1 MRAVENMQKVKEREL
16 QDLLRPYSLLPND
29 LLPNSADS
37 DLISNLIQFIQ
48 SIQSIPFFLAKHRS
62 LDPVDTTL
70 PETLQSGD
78 LAMFSKNTEQYGA
91 ALQIHINRAEF
102 LQQNPQ
108 ENSSEILSVCSAA
121 DLAIISEWLRTLREI
136 LENILRDQAIL
147 EAVKHCQ
154 QKIAFMMAWHIQ
166 HALNQAGYS
175 AYPVDFLAQKTG
187 SEKLPQNNLQA
198 KLRSNEAGTT
208 QSIKEKYIDTLNRI
222 REKNNLTD
230 NHWEY
235 KTTLTLFKEHI
246 AAHGFANKEIYKAA
260 LSTLPT
266 PILSPII
273 NLDFIPIQK
282 EKFSFFKFS
291 TWNWG
296 PFTNWKNKCVDLF
309 NAISGELF
317 LLNIEIEMFKKIS
330 EAIHSK
336 PLAELGKS
344 SLPNDFNLS
353 LESINIKIKFID
365 KKLEKARPRFG
376 FGSDR
381 KKLLAIISDTKSN
394 ISKIQQTYI
403 LPITQKTKTTVSNK
417 IKEDFETNKNKRFY
431 ASALSYSEHQ
441 MIFKKLKLN
450 NKIPALEYFL
460 SDIMST
466 SAKYIIRV
474 IPASHLYNQLSE
486 DFFKLAEFCCSY
498 ANPDEKD
505 KIELLVKI
513 ISGNS
518 AGNTT
523 EISKNIPEEITKIY
537 LEPLMLDTSI
547 LTREKIAGV
556 KNYFLN
562 SISNPLAAPITNH
575 DALFQ
580 WLLVRDLDR
589 THSKKI
595 LNELNNVALKWDGKT
610 AYPQMTKLSAMQQYF
625 CAQKD
630 QVSCDLKKSIDKLM
644 IDIAVKRLACLDYQN
659 YENMNELLALLPTFL
674 LSNDTDIRL
683 AYIKKIFDC
692 PFGYFDTF
700 FIEEKVMRN
709 VIESARTDNLS
720 DKLQEDLSSKLIS
733 CISDILIKKT
743 AQAYSFKAANI
754 DSIAMEF
761 EKKLSCFKDGDAI
774 MNRWQENLH
783 LGLEQYIQAR
793 LMPYNNTS
801 LTMSPE
807 GLRVIE
813 TLTAKLCRDSK
824 TKNIAFPL
832 LSGMI
837 DQSIEKGNLSE
848 VKLLYITYC
857 CFAKNN
863 HSLKEKLCDTRKK
876 IITALINKI
885 DGSDLERLKYILYFY
900 IHPDLFSKSE
910 ATLSDLMGDEREIFS
925 TATLQEKLRLDDISI
940 TLLQDMLLTSFKCT
954 EHFDEALS
962 KAFWLL
968 FHKFSLAFPRAFS
981 DIEDTAKETR
991 LREELNRLLTAR
1003 KERHTEKPTQA
1014 AVDDDS
1020 FLSSSGSRT
1029 PPTAP
1034 QTPPLSALASPL
1046 SSLFLTPRKDT
1057 FWAANNSPVKITT
1070 GMSA

>member
-1 MRAVENMQKVKEREL
+1 MRTVENMQKEKEKIL
-16 QDLLRPYSLLPND
+16 QDLLQLYSLLPNSPD
-29 LLPNSADS
+29 SPDS
-37 DLISNLIQFIQ
+37 DLIQAIRSMPL
-48 SIQSIPFFLAKHRS
+48 FLAKYRS
-62 LDPVDTTL
+62 LDPVNC
-70 PETLQSGD
+70 D
-78 LAMFSKNTEQYGA
+78 LSDSENQNIKVVAEFLRKTEQYGI
-91 ALQIHINRAEF
+91 ALQSHIDRAQF
-102 LQQNPQ
+102 LQKNPQ
-108 ENSSEILSVCSAA
+108 ENFSEILSVCSAA

-136 LENILRDQAIL
+136 LENYLDDQAIL

-175 AYPVDFLAQKTG
+175 AYPADFLAQKTG

-208 QSIKEKYIDTLNRI
+208 QSIKEKYIDNLNRI

-266 PILSPII
+266 PILAPII

-344 SLPNDFNLS
+344 NLLNDFNLS
-353 LESINIKIKFID
+353 LESINIKIKYID

-381 KKLLAIISDTKSN
+381 KKLLAIINETKNN
-394 ISKIQQTYI
+394 ILKIQQDHI
-403 LPITQKTKTTVSNK
+403 LPITDKIKTVVSNK
-417 IKEDFETNKNKRFY
+417 IKDDFETNKNKPSRV
-431 ASALSYSEHQ
+431 SALSYSEHQ
-441 MIFKKLKLN
+441 MILKKLKPS
-450 NKIPALEYFL
+450 NKIPALEDFL
-460 SDIMST
+460 SDILSM

-474 IPASHLYNQLSE
+474 VPARDDCNQLSE
-486 DFFKLAEFCCSY
+486 DFFKFAEFCCSY

-505 KIELLVKI
+505 RIELLVKI
-513 ISGNS
+513 ISG
-518 AGNTT
+518 
-523 EISKNIPEEITKIY
+523 EITGTSENLKDDAGEIAKTY

-562 SISNPLAAPITNH
+562 SISNPLAAPITNA
-575 DALFQ
+575 DAVLR

-630 QVSCDLKKSIDKLM
+630 QASCDLKKSIDKLM
-644 IDIAVKRLACLDYQN
+644 IDIAVKRLDYL
-659 YENMNELLALLPTFL
+659 NMDELLELLPTFL
-674 LSNDTDIRL
+674 LSDDTEIRL

-692 PFGYFDTF
+692 SFDYFYTF
-700 FIEEKVMRN
+700 LNEEKVMRN

-720 DKLQEDLSSKLIS
+720 DKLQADLSSKLIS
-733 CISDILIKKT
+733 CISDTLIKRT
-743 AQAYSFKAANI
+743 AQAYRYNDINI
-754 DSIAMEF
+754 DSIMTKFKEN
-761 EKKLSCFKDGDAI
+761 LSCFKDRDAI
-774 MNRWQENLH
+774 MNRLRENFHYALK
-783 LGLEQYIQAR
+783 EYIQTILKAHDSEP
-793 LMPYNNTS
+793 L
-801 LTMSPE
+801 LILPE
-807 GLRVIE
+807 KLSEIE

-876 IITALINKI
+876 IITALINKT

-925 TATLQEKLRLDDISI
+925 RATLQEKLRLDDISI
-940 TLLQDMLLTSFKCT
+940 KLLQDMLLTSFKCT

-968 FHKFSLAFPRAFS
+968 FRKFSMASPHAFS
-981 DIEDTAKETR
+981 DIADTAEETR
-991 LREELNRLLTAR
+991 LREALNRLLTAR
-1003 KERHTEKPTQA
+1003 QERLTEKSTQA
-1014 AVDDDS
+1014 DVGLEPASNDSGDDN
-1020 FLSSSGSRT
+1020 FLASSGSRT

-1034 QTPPLSALASPL
+1034 QTPPSIALASPL
-1046 SSLFLTPRKDT
+1046 SLLFSTPRKDT
-1057 FWAANNSPVKITT
+1057 FLAANNSPVKITT